1 MKVDS
6 NKRLR
11 ASQVK
16 PVTLKRYQQ
25 ATLALEEWAQRNHK
39 SLGPKAVD
47 NSITSYL
54 HSCCELGGSLVD
66 ARSTVYGFILLRSN
80 AQIPEKFQLPKSKE
94 ALKGWSKRYP
104 VHSKAGVD
112 LRIWDVIAWYCYRHR
127 LYLAAA
133 AILLQG
139 DTYTRP
145 SELLRVT
152 KQAVILPNR
161 SKSRCWGIIVDPQ
174 EQHTATKTGDFD
186 DCVLLDTPGRED
198 LSVVLKC
205 LYHACPAK
213 DSYLF
218 EDMTLSDYNKAI
230 SQACAALGL
239 QKLRLTAHVLRH
251 SGPSSDSY
259 HKIRGIKS
267 IQLRGRWKA
276 ISSMQRYRK
285 PGRMLLLHQWVPE
298 DVWASADHARQKLI
312 AAFSKPF
319 KNANSLL

>member
-1 MKVDS
+1 METIS
-6 NKRLR
+6 TGQFGLR
-11 ASQVK
+11 
-16 PVTLKRYQQ
+16 
-25 ATLALEEWAQRNHK
+25 EWAQRNHK
-39 SLGPKAVD
+39 SLGPKVVD
-47 NSITSYL
+47 DSITSYL
-54 HSCCELGGSLVD
+54 HSCCELGGSLAD

-80 AQIPEKFQLPKSKE
+80 AETPEKFQLPKSKE

-133 AILLQG
+133 ANLLQG

-145 SELLRVT
+145 SEFLRVT

-161 SKSRCWGIIVDPQ
+161 SKSGCWGIIVDPQ

-186 DCVLLDTPGRED
+186 DCVLLDTRGRED

-205 LYHACPAK
+205 LYHACLAE

-239 QKLRLTAHVLRH
+239 QKLRLTAHFFCRH

-259 HKIRGIKS
+259 HKIPSIKS
-267 IQLRGRWKA
+267 IQLPQACSGIA
-276 ISSMQRYRK
+276 SQAGCCCYINGSMGSRRCL
-285 PGRMLLLHQWVPE
+285 G
-298 DVWASADHARQKLI
+298 
-312 AAFSKPF
+312 FS
-319 KNANSLL
+319 